1 MKPIMRS
8 SVGSAVRSPV
18 RPSIRITILLASL
31 LFAAQISAEPQFKL
45 DIGKAFSALK
55 NTKSAIVPLTEQEEI
70 ALGQGVAS
78 NLMSLAPLVADKEVQ
93 QYVNRVGRWI
103 SLHSERP
110 DLPWTFA
117 VLDHDDVNAF
127 AAPGGYVVLTK
138 GILLKLRNEAELAG
152 VLAHEI
158 AHIVRKHH
166 LNAIQSSSGK
176 LALKE
181 GASLLMDA
189 KGKTDQRLLTA
200 ISAGTEIYG
209 KGLDKEDEFDS
220 DRVGIV
226 LAARAGYDPY
236 GLPAALQT
244 LQSITS
250 DSSSLQ
256 LMLETHPK
264 PNDRLAQL
272 DQIMGKD
279 FDRYDNLPALP
290 GRFEKMIG
298 RLKVSPK

>member
-8 SVGSAVRSPV
+8 AESSSVRSPIHI
-18 RPSIRITILLASL
+18 SILLASL
-31 LFAAQISAEPQFKL
+31 LFATQISAEPQFKL

-138 GILLKLRNEAELAG
+138 GMLLKLRNEAELAG

-166 LNAIQSSSGK
+166 LNAIQSSNGK

-298 RLKVSPK
+298 RLKVASK